1 MSVLITGANRGIGR
15 ALAQAYV
22 ALGEAVIGTTR
33 HDIPAELKDAV
44 DWQILDV
51 TDDGSFKALAAR
63 LDGRPISTVICNAG
77 IFLEKHLSMDDFA
90 PDLWAKTFAT
100 NVTGPFLTM
109 HCLLPNLQGAKEP
122 KIAVVASDY
131 ASSTLAQGGG
141 LIYRSSKAAVV
152 NLVANMA
159 LDLAP
164 IGVAVGAYHPG
175 WVQTDMGGAEA
186 TVSPAQSASGLIAG
200 IDALNVDTS
209 GCYESF
215 DGTALPY

>member
-1 MSVLITGANRGIGR
+1 MSVLITGANRGIGL

-22 ALGEAVIGTTR
+22 ARGEAVIGTTR
-33 HDIPAELKDAV
+33 HDIPAELEDAV

-51 TDDGSFKALAAR
+51 TDQASFKALATR

-175 WVQTDMGGAEA
+175 WVQTDMGGADA
-186 TVSPAQSASGLIAG
+186 TVSPEQSASGLIARF
-200 IDALNVDTS
+200 DALSIDTS